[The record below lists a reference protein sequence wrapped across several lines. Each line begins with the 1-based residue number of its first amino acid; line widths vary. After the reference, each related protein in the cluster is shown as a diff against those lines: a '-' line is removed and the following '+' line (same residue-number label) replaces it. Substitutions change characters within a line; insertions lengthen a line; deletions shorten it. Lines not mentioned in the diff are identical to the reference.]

1 MAQVRWPRSWQ
12 ILTDEMKCYELDV
25 SEKGT
30 VTYSAPAGYHDD
42 CVIALALAN
51 TQRFGGP
58 PADRHMAPTSSN
70 RDPGL
75 ARRPGEYVERS
86 LP

>member
-1 MAQVRWPRSWQ
+1 MAEF
-12 ILTDEMKCYELDV
+12 LV

-58 PADRHMAPTSSN
+58 PAARHMALTSSN

-75 ARRPGEYVERS
+75 ARRLGEYIERC